1 MGTTRRSSRQLGSRP
16 VPSTVLGPRTR
27 ARILPVAFAFS
38 SSSFSSAAASL
49 LRTSLSYILRTTS
62 RGQACLISV
71 MISPSAFGCFQ
82 YFSTCSVLP
91 LRRLRFLYH
100 LPLINETAM
109 LSLLMYSYSK
119 DLLCAKSLPC
129 TKTTVDAK
137 HSPYLLEE
145 FY

>member
-1 MGTTRRSSRQLGSRP
+1 MTRIP
-16 VPSTVLGPRTR
+16 
-27 ARILPVAFAFS
+27 PVAFAFS

-71 MISPSAFGCFQ
+71 MISPSVFGCVFNI
-82 YFSTCSVLP
+82 FPHVACSVLP
-91 LRRLRFLYH
+91 LCRLRFLYH
-100 LPLINETAM
+100 LPVINETAM
-109 LSLLMYSYSK
+109 LSLLMYSYNK

-129 TKTTVDAK
+129 TKITVDAK

-145 FY
+145 FC